1 LSVACV
7 KSVARQIL
15 LALDACHSRRVMHR
29 DVKPGNL
36 LIGADGRVKLADFG
50 LARTRTKTRT
60 TTSAAPLY
68 THTIQTRWYRAP
80 EILYGARRYDAGVD
94 VWSAGAILGE
104 LLGTRVG
111 PMLPGDSDVDQL
123 VRTLTLLGTPTEDR
137 WPGAFELPDYGKI
150 AVKPREPA
158 PREDAVG
165 GTVDDGA
172 GVALAFRLL
181 SLDPKRRPSAG
192 EALKDAY
199 FVEGN

>member
-1 LSVACV
+1 
-7 KSVARQIL
+7 
-15 LALDACHSRRVMHR
+15 M
-29 DVKPGNL
+29 
-36 LIGADGRVKLADFG
+36 
-50 LARTRTKTRT
+50 
-60 TTSAAPLY
+60 
-68 THTIQTRWYRAP
+68 
-80 EILYGARRYDAGVD
+80 YGARRYDAGVD

-199 FVEGN
+199 FVEGNEPEMSPTDAIAELRRTCGDGLEPWWVAGGASSETSNFKTRGGSKKKKLTTPDPEDLRAALARLGLDAELEELDNRCTRTP